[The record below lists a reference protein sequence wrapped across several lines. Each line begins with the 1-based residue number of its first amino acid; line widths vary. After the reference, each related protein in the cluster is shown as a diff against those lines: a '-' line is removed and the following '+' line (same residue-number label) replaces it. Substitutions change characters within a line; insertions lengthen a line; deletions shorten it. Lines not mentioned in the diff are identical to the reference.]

1 MYIVQKGEKKPP
13 FEKSEYLCMTC
24 SHLQP
29 SKQADC
35 ELHKHIN
42 TSIPKSFNSFQ
53 KPYFNTT
60 TSLVY
65 ASENLI
71 SNLV

>member
-1 MYIVQKGEKKPP
+1 MYIVQKGGKKTP

-35 ELHKHIN
+35 ELVHKHIN
-42 TSIPKSFNSFQ
+42 TSIPNSYNSF
-53 KPYFNTT
+53 
-60 TSLVY
+60 
-65 ASENLI
+65 
-71 SNLV
+71 

>member
-1 MYIVQKGEKKPP
+1 
-13 FEKSEYLCMTC
+13 MTC

-35 ELHKHIN
+35 ELVHKHIN
-42 TSIPKSFNSFQ
+42 TSLPNSFNSFK

-65 ASENLI
+65 ASENPI
-71 SNLV
+71 SNLVYLQTKPPNTEISE